1 MLKSLSIRDIVL
13 IQKLDLEFSDGLTVL
28 TGETGAGKS
37 ILLDSLSLA
46 LGARGDTALVR
57 PGAKE
62 ASVTAC
68 FEFSVSHPVGALLS
82 AQGYDFDGGLIIR
95 RILGKDGRSR
105 AFLNDTPVSVG
116 FLKTIGDSLVEIHG
130 QFASHK
136 LLNPATHRETLD
148 SYGNIGEKLIE
159 CRHAFEQW
167 QYRIRERSDTE
178 KALIRAKEE
187 EDFLRKSVQDLE
199 KLDPHVD

>member
-13 IQKLDLEFSDGLTVL
+13 IQKLDLEFFDGLSVL

-57 PGAKE
+57 VGAKE
-62 ASVTAC
+62 SSVTAC
-68 FEFSVSHPVGALLS
+68 FELPVSHPVGALLS
-82 AQGYDFDGGLIIR
+82 AQGYDFDGELIIR
-95 RILGKDGRSR
+95 RLLGKDGRSR
-105 AFLNDTPVSVG
+105 AFVNDTPVSIG

-148 SYGNIGEKLIE
+148 LYGNIGEKLVE

-167 QYRIRERSDTE
+167 QYRKRERSDAE
-178 KALIRAKEE
+178 KTLLRAREE
-187 EDFLRKSVQDLE
+187 
-199 KLDPHVD
+199 